1 MRRAAPVLA
10 FVSVLALADATA
22 FAQGSGDPAKGRAF
36 ALEVCTPCHV
46 VAQDQLSPRRLATAP
61 EFRAIANARGM
72 TETSLHAFL
81 STPHPT
87 MPNLILSQREQDDV
101 IAYILSLRRRQ

>member
-1 MRRAAPVLA
+1 MQRVAPILA
-10 FVSVLALADATA
+10 FVSVLALVGATA
-22 FAQGSGDPAKGRAF
+22 SAQVPGDPKKGRAF

-46 VAQDQLSPRRLATAP
+46 VVENQLSPRRLATAP
-61 EFRAIANARGM
+61 EFRAIANAKGM

-81 STPHPT
+81 STSHPS
-87 MPNLILSQREQDDV
+87 MPNLILSQTEQDDV